1 MRSLRDYAL
10 PLAGAIG
17 AAAIACGFWW
27 IWPPLGLI
35 AGGVLVLADVL
46 CTLKSRHRP
55 DDS

>member
-1 MRSLRDYAL
+1 MDRLRHYVL
-10 PLAGAIG
+10 PLAGAVG

-35 AGGVLVLADVL
+35 AGGVLVLIHVV
-46 CTLKSRHRP
+46 CTLTSRRPP